1 MAASHV
7 KHRCLPGGRALTR
20 LFAAACAAGT
30 ASMLLTSG
38 AHAQR
43 LPPADCLQPG
53 EPLYRIPVLGATPA
67 PGSPN
72 GKLNGVF
79 VLTDELRRLGSSTD
93 CALQYLRHFV
103 SKDAAPQPILPGSEN
118 PPPSPVGAKYPDGF
132 PGPTLRARVGDIV
145 QLTFLNQVNPLNYPN
160 TLDRGDNANAC
171 DQFSAGYPAS
181 VSDTFPNCFHGS
193 STANIHFHGTHV
205 NPTST
210 GDNVFLQIRPSP
222 RADNKP
228 IVTAESVA
236 ASFNKFFTDC
246 EAQLKP
252 NVLSEWPY
260 TWKDLPQPWTQEQ
273 EKLLKAYDNGT
284 TPYFPP
290 AKPVDEQ
297 VWPSNQQQLAGNLWP
312 QYYVGAFPYCF
323 QIPEYKAPNWPP
335 TSGLKMGQ
343 APGTHWYH
351 AHKHGSTALNVANG
365 MTGAFIIEGKY
376 DDELNAFYGD
386 EQTPLWTRTQPVLVI
401 NSLGVTPNLARG
413 VALGAFPFSVNGR
426 SQPKLTMRPGEVQL
440 WRIVNT
446 SGQRAAFFVGPPKL
460 DPTKK
465 GYDPKTDFEWRQLAQ
480 DGVQLFETNYQKSQ
494 NITLQV
500 ASGNRVDLLVK
511 APTNPGAAPYNF
523 IVRSNHS
530 SSDLKPPV
538 TLLSVA
544 VSGTAPENV
553 KRTQFIPHAPTFPRF
568 LADITDDEVRYTPKR
583 TFVFDSKAQ
592 AVAHQHTLNG
602 EQFSETGIGIT
613 TFLSSV
619 EEWKV
624 VNTTSSTTG
633 PGPIDHPFHI
643 HINPFQ
649 VVEVFD
655 PNEQITDPGDPTK
668 QLPKYVSN
676 APTYPTLQCQL
687 NLSDPDTWK
696 DCHNVKRRWEIWW
709 DVFPIPT
716 ARSMTPTG
724 GTTAVTVPGFFRM
737 RSRFVDYPG
746 LWVIHC
752 HILAHE
758 DRGMMTIVQVLPQ
771 PTLQMKHH

>member
-1 MAASHV
+1 MAASELKLRYLPV
-7 KHRCLPGGRALTR
+7 IPGRHRSMR
-20 LFAAACAAGT
+20 LVTAVCTAGT
-30 ASMLLTSG
+30 ALLLLSPA

-53 EPLYRIPVLGATPA
+53 EPVYRIPVLG
-67 PGSPN
+67 SQPN
-72 GKLNGVF
+72 GKLTGTL

-103 SKDAAPQPILPGSEN
+103 SKDAVPPPILPGSDN
-118 PPPSPVGAKYPDGF
+118 PAPSAVGAKYPDGF
-132 PGPTLRARVGDIV
+132 PGPTLRARLGDIV
-145 QLTFLNQVNPLNYPN
+145 QLTFLNHVNPLNYPN
-160 TLDRGDNANAC
+160 TLDRGDNANSC
-171 DQFSAGYPAS
+171 DQFSSGYPAS
-181 VSDTFPNCFHGS
+181 ASDSFPNCLHGS

-222 RADNKP
+222 RANNQP
-228 IVTAESVA
+228 IVTGDSVA
-236 ASFNKFFTDC
+236 ASFTKFFADC

-260 TWKDLPQPWTQEQ
+260 TWKDLPQPWTQQQ
-273 EKLLKAYDNGT
+273 ENLLKAYDGGT
-284 TPYFPP
+284 APYFPP
-290 AKPVDEQ
+290 AKPPAQ
-297 VWPSNQQQLAGNLWP
+297 QLWPSNQQQIDGNLWP

-323 QIPEYKAPNWPP
+323 QVPEYKAPNWPP

-343 APGTHWYH
+343 SPGTHWYH

-365 MTGAFIIEGKY
+365 MTGVFIIEGKY
-376 DDELNAFYGD
+376 DDELNGFYGD
-386 EQTPLWTRTQPVLVI
+386 PQTPLWTHTQPVLVI
-401 NSLGVTPNLARG
+401 NQLGVTPNLARG
-413 VALGAFPFSVNGR
+413 GGGPLPFSVNGR

-446 SGQRAAFFVGPPKL
+446 SGQRAAFLVGPPKL

-480 DGVQLFETNYQKSQ
+480 DGVQLFDTNYQRSQ
-494 NITLQV
+494 NISLQV
-500 ASGNRVDLLVK
+500 AAGNRVDLLVK

-523 IVRSNHS
+523 IVRPNNA

-544 VSGTAPENV
+544 VAGTPPENV
-553 KRTQFIPHAPTFPRF
+553 KRTQFIPRAPAFPRF
-568 LADITDDEVRYTPKR
+568 LADITDDEVRYTPRR
-583 TFVFDSKAQ
+583 TFVFDSKAGG
-592 AVAHQHTLNG
+592 AAHQHTLNG

-624 VNTTSSTTG
+624 VNTTISA

-643 HINPFQ
+643 HVNPFQ

-655 PNEQITDPGDPTK
+655 PNEKITDPNDATK
-668 QLPKYVSN
+668 QLDKYVTDT
-676 APTYPTLQCQL
+676 PTYPKLQCQL

-696 DCHNVKRRWEIWW
+696 DCHNPKPRWAVWW

-716 ARSMTPTG
+716 ARLMPPNTSNQ
-724 GTTAVTVPGFFRM
+724 VTVPGFFRM

-752 HILAHE
+752 HILMHE
-758 DRGMMTIVQVLPQ
+758 DRGMMTIVQVLPALA
-771 PTLQMKHH
+771 PPMKHH

>member
-7 KHRCLPGGRALTR
+7 KHRCLPGGRALMR

-30 ASMLLTSG
+30 ASMLFTPG

-53 EPLYRIPVLGATPA
+53 EPLYRIPVLGAVPA
-67 PGSPN
+67 SGSPN
-72 GKLNGVF
+72 GKLSGVF

-103 SKDAAPQPILPGSEN
+103 SKDAVPQPILPGSDN
-118 PPPSPVGAKYPDGF
+118 PAPSPVGAKYPDGF

-160 TLDRGDNANAC
+160 TLDRGDNANSC
-171 DQFSAGYPAS
+171 DQFSDAGYPANA
-181 VSDTFPNCFHGS
+181 SDAFPNCFHGS

-236 ASFNKFFTDC
+236 APFTKFFADC
-246 EAQLKP
+246 EAQLKS

-260 TWKDLPQPWTQEQ
+260 IWKDLPQPWTQEQ
-273 EKLLKAYDNGT
+273 EKLLKAYDTGT

-290 AKPVDEQ
+290 AKPSGQ
-297 VWPSNQQQLAGNLWP
+297 QLWPSNQQQIDGNLWP

-335 TSGLKMGQ
+335 TAGLKMGQ

-365 MTGAFIIEGKY
+365 MTGVFIIEGKY

-386 EQTPLWTRTQPVLVI
+386 EQTPLWTRAQPVLVI
-401 NSLGVTPNLARG
+401 NQLGVTPNLARG
-413 VALGAFPFSVNGR
+413 IALGALPFSVNGR

-446 SGQRAAFFVGPPKL
+446 SGQRAAFLVGPPKL
-460 DPTKK
+460 DPSKK
-465 GYDPKTDFEWRQLAQ
+465 TYDPKTDFEWRQLAQ
-480 DGVQLFETNYQKSQ
+480 DGVQLFDTNYQKSL
-494 NITLQV
+494 NTPLQV

-530 SSDLKPPV
+530 GADLKPPV

-544 VSGTAPENV
+544 VSGSPPENV
-553 KRTQFIPHAPTFPRF
+553 KRTQFIPRAPSFPRF
-568 LADITDDEVRYTPKR
+568 LADITDDEVRFTAKR
-583 TFVFDSKAQ
+583 TFVFDSKGAGTP
-592 AVAHQHTLNG
+592 HQHTLNG

-613 TFLSSV
+613 TFLSTV

-624 VNTTSSTTG
+624 VNTTIAA

-655 PNEQITDPGDPTK
+655 PNEQITNPGDPTK
-668 QLPKYVSN
+668 QLAKYVTD
-676 APTYPTLQCQL
+676 APTFPSLQCQI

-696 DCHNVKRRWEIWW
+696 DCHNVKQRWAIWW

-716 ARSMTPTG
+716 ARSMTPSG

-771 PTLQMKHH
+771 PALLMKHH

>member
-1 MAASHV
+1 MAAPHV
-7 KHRCLPGGRALTR
+7 KHRSLSRGRALR
-20 LFAAACAAGT
+20 QFLAACAAG
-30 ASMLLTSG
+30 AALMLLTPA

-53 EPLYRIPVLGATPA
+53 EPLYRIPVLA
-67 PGSPN
+67 SQN
-72 GKLNGVF
+72 GKLAGTLT
-79 VLTDELRRLGSSTD
+79 LTDELRRLGSSTD

-103 SKDAAPQPILPGSEN
+103 SKDAVPPPVLPGAEDRN
-118 PPPSPVGAKYPDGF
+118 PSPVGTKYPDGF
-132 PGPTLRARVGDIV
+132 PGPTLRARIGDMV
-145 QLTFLNQVNPLNYPN
+145 QLTFLNHVDPLNYPN
-160 TLDRGDNANAC
+160 TLDRGDNANSC
-171 DQFSAGYPAS
+171 DQFSSGYPAG
-181 VSDTFPNCFHGS
+181 VSDSFPNCLHGS

-222 RADNKP
+222 RTNNQP
-228 IVTAESVA
+228 IVTGDSVA
-236 ASFNKFFTDC
+236 ASFTKFFADC

-260 TWKDLPQPWTQEQ
+260 TWKDLPPAWTQDQ

-290 AKPVDEQ
+290 AKSPAQ
-297 VWPSNQQQLAGNLWP
+297 QLWPSNQQQIDGNLWP
-312 QYYVGAFPYCF
+312 QYYVGAYPFCF
-323 QIPEYKAPNWPP
+323 QIPEYKTPNWPP
-335 TSGLKMGQ
+335 ASGLKMGQ

-386 EQTPLWTRTQPVLVI
+386 SQTPLWTRTQPVLVI
-401 NSLGVTPNLARG
+401 NQLGVTPNLARG
-413 VALGAFPFSVNGR
+413 SGGPEPFAVNGR
-426 SQPKLTMRPGEVQL
+426 AQPKLTMRPGEVQL

-460 DPTKK
+460 DATKK
-465 GYDPKTDFEWRQLAQ
+465 DYDPKTDFAWRQLAQ
-480 DGVQLFETNYQKSQ
+480 DGVQFFETNYQNSQ
-494 NITLQV
+494 NISLMV

-511 APTNPGAAPYNF
+511 APTNPGSAPYN
-523 IVRSNHS
+523 VQVKPNNS
-530 SSDLKPPV
+530 SSRLKNTTPV
-538 TLLSVA
+538 TLLSVE
-544 VSGTAPENV
+544 VSGIPPENV
-553 KRTQFIPHAPTFPRF
+553 KRTQFIPRAPAFPRF
-568 LADITDDEVRYTPKR
+568 LADITDDEVRYSPKR
-583 TFVFDSKAQ
+583 MFVFDSKTQ
-592 AVAHQHTLNG
+592 GSAHQHTLNG

-624 VNTTSSTTG
+624 MNTTSAGTG
-633 PGPIDHPFHI
+633 AGPIDHPFHI
-643 HINPFQ
+643 HVNPFQ

-655 PNEQITDPGDPTK
+655 PSQQITDPTDPTK
-668 QLPKYVSN
+668 QLDKYVTDP
-676 APTYPTLQCQL
+676 PTYPKLQCQL

-696 DCHNVKRRWEIWW
+696 DCHNPKQRWAIWW

-716 ARSMTPTG
+716 ARNMTPTG

-758 DRGMMTIVQVLPQ
+758 DRGMMTIVQVLP
-771 PTLQMKHH
+771 PVTPQMKHH

>member
-1 MAASHV
+1 MAAFDV
-7 KHRCLPGGRALTR
+7 KYRCPPRGRALMR
-20 LFAAACAAGT
+20 LFAAASAAG
-30 ASMLLTSG
+30 AALVLCAPG

-53 EPLYRIPVLGATPA
+53 EPLYRIPVLG
-67 PGSPN
+67 SQPN
-72 GKLNGVF
+72 GKLTGTF

-103 SKDAAPQPILPGSEN
+103 SKDAVPPPILPGSDN
-118 PPPSPVGAKYPDGF
+118 PIPSPVGAKYPDGF
-132 PGPTLRARVGDIV
+132 PGPTLRARIGDIV

-160 TLDRGDNANAC
+160 SLDRGDAANSC
-171 DQFSAGYPAS
+171 DQFSSGYPAS
-181 VSDTFPNCFHGS
+181 VSDSFPNCLHGS

-222 RADNKP
+222 RANNQP
-228 IVTAESVA
+228 IVTGDSVSQ
-236 ASFNKFFTDC
+236 SFTKFFADC

-273 EKLLKAYDNGT
+273 EKLLKAYDAGT

-290 AKPVDEQ
+290 PKPLA
-297 VWPSNQQQLAGNLWP
+297 QQLWPANQEQIDGNLWP

-323 QIPEYKAPNWPP
+323 QIPEYKAANWPP
-335 TSGLKMGQ
+335 PAGSPLKMGQ
-343 APGTHWYH
+343 SPGTHWYH

-365 MTGAFIIEGKY
+365 MTGVFVIEGKY

-386 EQTPLWTRTQPVLVI
+386 QQTPLWTRTQPVLVI
-401 NSLGVTPNLARG
+401 NQLGVTPNLARG
-413 VALGAFPFSVNGR
+413 SGGPEPFSVNGR
-426 SQPKLTMRPGEVQL
+426 AQPKLTMRPGEVQL

-480 DGVQLFETNYQKSQ
+480 DGVQFFDTNYQSSQ
-494 NITLQV
+494 NISLMV
-500 ASGNRVDLLVK
+500 AAGNRVDLLVK
-511 APTNPGAAPYNF
+511 APTNPGNAPYNF
-523 IVRSNHS
+523 QVKPNNS
-530 SSDLKPPV
+530 SSKLKTTTAV

-544 VSGTAPENV
+544 VSGNPPENV
-553 KRTQFIPHAPTFPRF
+553 KRTQFIPRAPAFPRF

-583 TFVFDSKAQ
+583 TFVFDSKGQ
-592 AVAHQHTLNG
+592 GSAHQHTLNG
-602 EQFSETGIGIT
+602 EQFSETGIGVT

-624 VNTTSSTTG
+624 MNTTIAAG
-633 PGPIDHPFHI
+633 AIDHPFHI
-643 HINPFQ
+643 HVNPFQ

-655 PNEQITDPGDPTK
+655 PNEQITDPNDPTK
-668 QLPKYVSN
+668 QLDKYVTDP
-676 APTYPTLQCQL
+676 PTYPKLQCQL
-687 NLSDPDTWK
+687 NLNDPDTWK
-696 DCHNVKRRWEIWW
+696 DCHNPKQRWAIWW

-716 ARSMTPTG
+716 ARGMTPTG
-724 GTTAVTVPGFFRM
+724 GGTAVTVPGFFRM
-737 RSRFVDYPG
+737 RSRFVDFPG

-758 DRGMMTIVQVLPQ
+758 DRGMMTIVQVLPVIT
-771 PTLQMKHH
+771 PQMKHH